1 MLHSVENNPFLVIK
15 KNTILLG
22 LNKSP
27 NNAIKRCCMC
37 TRKKN
42 ADTKNII
49 KLDMDKCVE
58 QKHNT
63 FINGYF

>member
-1 MLHSVENNPFLVIK
+1 
-15 KNTILLG
+15 
-22 LNKSP
+22 
-27 NNAIKRCCMC
+27 MC
-37 TRKKN
+37 TKKKN